1 MEVLMSSTEPRK
13 PTNLSYPATEH
24 DGSHEATAAKNSAEV
39 EHASQPIRT
48 KATNEEKPA
57 AKAGYVAIIGQPNV
71 GKSTLLNAVLHF
83 KLSIVSPKPQ
93 TTQKRILGIA
103 NRPNSQI
110 IFFDTPGIS
119 EASPP
124 ASNDQRG
131 SGHLLFNALIRAAY
145 QAMRDADVQLLL
157 IEPAST
163 PQLKDLEILNRMAD
177 TGKPIV
183 LAINKI
189 DTVPKDSLL
198 PLIEAFHAQDNIQ
211 EIVPVSALRQEG
223 IDQLLE
229 VLEKYLPVHEPFYD
243 TDLLTNHPERFLA
256 AEIIR
261 EKIFLRYAEEIPYST
276 TVQVDEF
283 IERPGHKDYIR
294 AVIYVERQSQK
305 GILIG
310 RGGQALKQVGKL
322 AREEM
327 EMSFGRPVYLD
338 LFVTVKEKWRDREDE
353 LRRLGYL

>member
-1 MEVLMSSTEPRK
+1 MEALMSSTEPRK
-13 PTNLSYPATEH
+13 STNPSYPPTEH
-24 DGSHEATAAKNSAEV
+24 DDSHEATTVKNSTQV
-39 EHASQPIRT
+39 ELARQAVQPQ
-48 KATNEEKPA
+48 ATYEEQPA

-110 IFFDTPGIS
+110 IFFDTPGIA
-119 EASPP
+119 EMPQQI
-124 ASNDQRG
+124 SNDQHGGGRT
-131 SGHLLFNALIRAAY
+131 LFNALIRAAY
-145 QAMRDADVQLLL
+145 QAMRDADVQLFL
-157 IEPAST
+157 IEPTSA
-163 PQLKDLEILNRMAD
+163 PQLKDFEILNRMAD

-189 DTVPKDSLL
+189 DTVPKGKLL
-198 PLIEAFHAQDNIQ
+198 PLIEAFHAENKAQ
-211 EIVPVSALRQEG
+211 EIVPISALRQNG

-229 VLEKYLPVHEPFYD
+229 VLEKHLPVHEPFYD
-243 TDLLTNHPERFLA
+243 TDMITSHPERFLA
-256 AEIIR
+256 SEIIR

-276 TVQVDEF
+276 TVQIEEF

-327 EMSFGRPVYLD
+327 EISFGRPVYLD
-338 LFVTVKEKWRDREDE
+338 LFVAVKEKWRDREEE